1 MRARIL
7 VLSAL
12 CLSLGACSSMK
23 PLPSP
28 TVTIPLP
35 PPSECL
41 AACPRLPTLDSGDE
55 AAVVVWMHEVI
66 SAAGEC
72 RRMHDAC
79 RRAQR

>member
-12 CLSLGACSSMK
+12 CLSLGACSSMT

-28 TVTIPLP
+28 TAPILRPDACRT
-35 PPSECL
+35 
-41 AACPRLPTLDSGDE
+41 ACPALPMLDSGDE
-55 AAVVVWMHEVI
+55 AAVVIWMHEVI

-79 RRAQR
+79 RGFNKE